1 MKWADEQ
8 VRTRIAEAINEA
20 EQRTS
25 GEIVCVVAPSS
36 DSYELV
42 PVLWAALI
50 AHLPCLWY
58 CICCLSLTA
67 SQFIQFNCWFS
78 LQSHWCSGIKRP
90 DTGLYREAL
99 PIAVATGMPLISS

>member
-50 AHLPCLWY
+50 ALTLPMVLY
-58 CICCLSLTA
+58 LLSEFDGFTIYTIQLLVFITIVLVLRHKATRYRVVPRSLAYRCC
-67 SQFIQFNCWFS
+67 
-78 LQSHWCSGIKRP
+78 HRH
-90 DTGLYREAL
+90 
-99 PIAVATGMPLISS
+99 AVD